1 MVHFQKK
8 ITGKFFLVKKDLTWG
23 EGVRWGFGK
32 TTLFPGGF
40 PDPFPNKYY
49 NTQCYIFLILSYF
62 SYLNVGIKNYGKHK
76 QFIDTLNYSEMECQ
90 VGHEEH
96 LGIGVVVGYAL
107 CN

>member
-1 MVHFQKK
+1 MGPCVKFVSRTNGSFSKK

-76 QFIDTLNYSEMECQ
+76 QFIDTLD
-90 VGHEEH
+90 
-96 LGIGVVVGYAL
+96 
-107 CN
+107 